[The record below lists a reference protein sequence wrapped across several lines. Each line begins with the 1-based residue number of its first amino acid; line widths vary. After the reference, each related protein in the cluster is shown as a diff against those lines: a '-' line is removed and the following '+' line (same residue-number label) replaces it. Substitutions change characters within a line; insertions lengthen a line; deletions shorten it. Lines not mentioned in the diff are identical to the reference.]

1 MTKRILFANYHAPEE
16 AASVALYHSLGY
28 EVISLGA
35 YLDPANPGD
44 PKRPPLDVPMG
55 PPEVVEACRDT
66 HAAKQFFP
74 DVVFE
79 WLGHDGIIIYHHFMP
94 QLFSQWPRI
103 HQWRKGSTSK
113 RVIWR
118 SDGQSSADLERTAQF
133 YRGQGLERVSYSPK
147 EANLPHYAG
156 HDAVIRMGFDPDE
169 WTDWHGDA
177 EIVTNVTQH
186 LAQRGSAT
194 NYGFWQQAI
203 ESLPHVALGPGS
215 EEIGGQGELSFS
227 DMKWWLRNA
236 RAYLYTGTQ
245 PASYTMGLIE
255 AAMTGIPVVS
265 IGPGWMNQPE
275 LFEAPELVPLGGF
288 DDPEMAKGV
297 LRYLLNDHDAAKKVS
312 QEQRAFMVANFS
324 NEVVGKQWADYL
336 G

>member
-1 MTKRILFANYHAPEE
+1 MTRIIYANFHSPEE
-16 AASVALYHSLGY
+16 QASVALYHSLGH

-35 YLDPANPGD
+35 YLDPRHPGD
-44 PKRPPLDVPMG
+44 SKRPPLDIPAG
-55 PPEVVEACRDT
+55 PPEVIEACRDT
-66 HAAKQFFP
+66 HAAKFHYP
-74 DVVFE
+74 DVLLE
-79 WLGHDGIIIYHHFMP
+79 WAGRDGILISHHFIP
-94 QLFSQWPRI
+94 ETLFAQFPRLKA
-103 HQWRKGSTSK
+103 WGG

-118 SDGQSSADLERTAQF
+118 SDGQSSPDLERTAQF
-133 YRGQGLERVSYSPK
+133 YRQQGLERVSYSPR
-147 EANLPHYAG
+147 EANLPYYAG

-169 WTDWHGDA
+169 WHDWSGR
-177 EIVTNVTQH
+177 EKVVINVTQH

-194 NYGFWQQAI
+194 NYGFWQQAT
-203 ESLPHVALGPGS
+203 EGLPALPSGPGS
-215 EEIGGQGELSFS
+215 NEIGGDGELPFY
-227 DMKWWLRNA
+227 DMKSRLRTG

-265 IGPGWMNQPE
+265 IGPSWMSQPE

-297 LRYLLNDHDAAKKVS
+297 LRYLLNDHDAAKKIS
-312 QEQRAFMVANFS
+312 AEQRAFMVANFS
-324 NEVVGKQWADYL
+324 TEVVAKQWQAYL